1 MLYFVDKEAIMNQ
14 KALHTLEYDKIIRLL
29 IDKATSDPGRKMCEN
44 LQPGNSISQIDLRQ
58 EQTAAALD
66 RLFKKGS
73 WKMLRASKATV
84 VWKRNIPTVFP
95 LFLRNWSR

>member
-29 IDKATSDPGRKMCEN
+29 IDKATSDPGRRMCEN

-66 RLFKKGS
+66 RLFKKAVFLLETI
-73 WKMLRASKATV
+73 MIFPMPASTLPSAV
-84 VWKRNIPTVFP
+84 
-95 LFLRNWSR
+95 L

>member
-1 MLYFVDKEAIMNQ
+1 MNQ

-29 IDKATSDPGRKMCEN
+29 IDKATSDPGRRMCEN

-73 WKMLRASKATV
+73 ISFGNNHDFSYACTLPSAV
-84 VWKRNIPTVFP
+84 
-95 LFLRNWSR
+95 L

>member
-1 MLYFVDKEAIMNQ
+1 MNQ

-73 WKMLRASKATV
+73 ISLETIDFSYACKHLAWRFFKLHRASAD
-84 VWKRNIPTVFP
+84 R
-95 LFLRNWSR
+95 RAA

>member
-1 MLYFVDKEAIMNQ
+1 MNQ

-29 IDKATSDPGRKMCEN
+29 IDKATSDPGRRMCEN

-66 RLFKKGS
+66 RLFKKAVFLLETIMIFLCLQAPCHRRFF
-73 WKMLRASKATV
+73 KLHRASAD
-84 VWKRNIPTVFP
+84 R
-95 LFLRNWSR
+95 RAA

>member
-1 MLYFVDKEAIMNQ
+1 MNQ

-73 WKMLRASKATV
+73 ISFGNNHDFPMPASTLPSAV
-84 VWKRNIPTVFP
+84 
-95 LFLRNWSR
+95 L

>member
-1 MLYFVDKEAIMNQ
+1 MNQ

-29 IDKATSDPGRKMCEN
+29 IDKATSDPGRRMCEN

-66 RLFKKGS
+66 RLLETIMIFP
-73 WKMLRASKATV
+73 MPASTLPSAV
-84 VWKRNIPTVFP
+84 
-95 LFLRNWSR
+95 L

>member
-1 MLYFVDKEAIMNQ
+1 MNQ

-58 EQTAAALD
+58 EQTAAPPVQK
-66 RLFKKGS
+66 RQYFF
-73 WKMLRASKATV
+73 WKQS
-84 VWKRNIPTVFP
+84 
-95 LFLRNWSR
+95 

>member
-1 MLYFVDKEAIMNQ
+1 MNQ

-29 IDKATSDPGRKMCEN
+29 IDKATSDPGRRMCEN

-73 WKMLRASKATV
+73 ISFVKNNYFYYA
-84 VWKRNIPTVFP
+84 
-95 LFLRNWSR
+95 